1 MGRHTL
7 IVFAAIAVAACAGA
21 SQTTTG
27 KTCALASADSV
38 FLKRGPVYRDC
49 AVEQRAQLVARRE
62 PEFHPDLSAGQ
73 SCYSADLEFVVDTTG
88 TPEAEGARVVR
99 ATNPIFGDAVLAV
112 VPSWQYKPAY
122 LHGAPVRQIV
132 KEKLGVAG
140 VRVSVPAGG
149 TPRPPDR
156 VPKC

>member
-7 IVFAAIAVAACAGA
+7 ILIAAVAMAACASA
-21 SQTTTG
+21 SQTGAG
-27 KTCALASADSV
+27 KTCALTSADSV
-38 FLKRGPVYRDC
+38 FLKRGNVYRDC
-49 AVEQRAQLVARRE
+49 AVEQRAQLIARRQ
-62 PEFHPDLSAGQ
+62 PEFRPDVSAGQ

-88 TPEAEGARVVR
+88 TPEADGARIVR
-99 ATNPIFGDAVLAV
+99 ANNPNFADAALAV
-112 VPSWQYKPAY
+112 IPTWQYRPAY

-132 KEKLGVAG
+132 RENIGIASVL
-140 VRVSVPAGG
+140 VRVPAGG